1 MGQLLF
7 FGLLQRL
14 SRTCRVNES
23 PPWADA
29 RQKTDL
35 SGVLRFPVFKQSTD

>member
-29 RQKTDL
+29 RRVPL
-35 SGVLRFPVFKQSTD
+35 VRFFPVIGHLTVFR